1 MKASQVLQEAVLILP
16 LAKNGHSIFL
26 QKIPFLK
33 NTMAALNIFK
43 AAIVFFKNGIFC
55 RKIEWPFFAKGN
67 IKTASC
73 KTCDAFIRVIHRQCN
88 TITFKIINFKG
99 LYFATTFRCE
109 SHSQFSF
116 SFKNSICSTVLIT
129 KCMTAN
135 NNWCC
140 PISYQSWNIFYDN
153 WFTENSSI

>member
-33 NTMAALNIFK
+33 NTMAALKIFK

-73 KTCDAFIRVIHRQCN
+73 KTCDAFIRVIHLQCN

-99 LYFATTFRCE
+99 LYFVTTFRCE
-109 SHSQFSF
+109 CHCNYFF
-116 SFKNSICSTVLIT
+116 FLKNSIMCTVVI
-129 KCMTAN
+129 N
-135 NNWCC
+135 
-140 PISYQSWNIFYDN
+140 
-153 WFTENSSI
+153 